1 MMFSQL
7 DIEYWLIA
15 ITCIKGNT
23 VRQIFQCVKSQL
35 PVVFEAHVLDELHV
49 LGVPVVTVAGHL
61 GVGAPRDLARPLRPL
76 VPDARG
82 PPALIVPALD
92 LLA

>member
-1 MMFSQL
+1 MFSQL
-7 DIEYWLIA
+7 DIGYWLSA
-15 ITCIKGNT
+15 IMQHEQHR
-23 VRQIFQCVKSQL
+23 VFQCAQSQL

-61 GVGAPRDLARPLRPL
+61 GVGAARDLARPLRPR
-76 VPDARG
+76 VPDARRS
-82 PPALIVPALD
+82 PALIVPALD